1 MKNFRNKTAQ
11 ITLGALLYSAWV
23 ILNAQL
29 LHLSSPSKEFGSP
42 YWYFFPFNHGISDTC
57 LWGYDVTEFILYAI
71 LLPIFV
77 GFVFRYMLPHYN
89 GPAPKRRLLIGIVW
103 GAIVYCFGLAIAA
116 MFDNSELIGL
126 FFAIIKG
133 LAICLFAY
141 YATHLVINY
150 FFPPKKECQ
159 TES

>member
-57 LWGYDVTEFILYAI
+57 LWGYDVTEFILYTV
-71 LLPIFV
+71 LLPVLVVFIFKYV
-77 GFVFRYMLPHYN
+77 LPNYK

-103 GAIVYCFGLAIAA
+103 GAIVYCFALAIAA
-116 MFDNSELIGL
+116 TFDDSDLIGL

-141 YATHLVINY
+141 YATHLVIDY

>member
-1 MKNFRNKTAQ
+1 MKNFRNKTAH
-11 ITLGALLYSAWV
+11 IALGALLYSAWV

-57 LWGYDVTEFILYAI
+57 LWGYDVSEFILYTV
-71 LLPIFV
+71 LLPVLVVFIFKYV
-77 GFVFRYMLPHYN
+77 LPNYK
-89 GPAPKRRLLIGIVW
+89 GPAPKRRLLI
-103 GAIVYCFGLAIAA
+103 AA
-116 MFDNSELIGL
+116 MFDDSDLIGL